1 VDHVLLRAATTDRF
15 TFNDGVNSPVST
27 EKSRSSR
34 ETLPSESVSQHE
46 YGGVNPE
53 LAFAF

>member
-1 VDHVLLRAATTDRF
+1 MCFLRAATTDRF

-53 LAFAF
+53 LAWAF